1 MNFALFLPVNRE
13 LQLELTGMLKSI
25 DGLFDMVG
33 GVFSAKI
40 IRCFHQV
47 IQEETLMKKSM
58 IYNLNPFNNE
68 TNMSG
73 AEYIIKKLFAFV
85 LIYGISAV
93 LGEGIIIGTL
103 FGMGYYPLHGV
114 MPEGEISELLLYYGF
129 VFFSFVTLLY
139 CRFIE
144 KKNIKSIGF
153 SGKPADFLAGAL
165 LASILLVIIIGIGCV
180 FDSIRF
186 CGFNTNVNIWSLL
199 LWMLAFGIQGAAE
212 EIMCRGFLLN
222 SLKDRISIPQA
233 ILISSTAFVFPHLSG
248 LIEADFV
255 YAMVGIIN
263 LYLISIIFSM
273 LVLRRSNIW
282 IACGLHSVWNFIL
295 YVIMGLSLSGSK
307 SITKGAILFSV
318 KDASILNGAEYG
330 MEASMITTVV
340 LGMLLF
346 IMLKRWRGR
355 IDNNGI

>member
-1 MNFALFLPVNRE
+1 
-13 LQLELTGMLKSI
+13 
-25 DGLFDMVG
+25 
-33 GVFSAKI
+33 
-40 IRCFHQV
+40 
-47 IQEETLMKKSM
+47 MKKSI
-58 IYNLNPFNNE
+58 IYTLSPFNNE

-85 LIYGISAV
+85 LIYGVSAV
-93 LGEGIIIGTL
+93 LGEGIIIGIL
-103 FGMGYYPLHGV
+103 FGMGYDPLHGV
-114 MPEGEISELLLYYGF
+114 MPEGQISELLLYYGF
-129 VFFSFVTLLY
+129 VIFSLVTLLY
-139 CRFIE
+139 CRFVE

-153 SGKPADFLAGAL
+153 SGKPIDYLAGAL
-165 LASILLVIIIGIGCV
+165 LASILLVIIIGIGCI
-180 FDSIRF
+180 FDSITF
-186 CGFNTNVNIWSLL
+186 CGFNINVNVKSLF
-199 LWMLAFGIQGAAE
+199 LWILAFGIQGAAE

-222 SLKDRISIPQA
+222 SLRDRISVPLA

-263 LYLISIIFSM
+263 LYLISVIFSI
-273 LVLRRSNIW
+273 LVLWRSNIW

-295 YVIMGLSLSGSK
+295 YVIMGLSLSGSE
-307 SITKGAILFSV
+307 SITKGVILFSV

-330 MEASMITTVV
+330 IEASIITTVV

-346 IMLKRWRGR
+346 VMSKRWKGR